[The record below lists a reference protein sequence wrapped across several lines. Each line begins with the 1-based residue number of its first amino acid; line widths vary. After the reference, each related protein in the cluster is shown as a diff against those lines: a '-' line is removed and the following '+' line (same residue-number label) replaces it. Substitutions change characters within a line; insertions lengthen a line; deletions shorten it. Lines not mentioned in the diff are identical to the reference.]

1 MLRFF
6 SVSLYFLSFIPLW
19 ISIVFLDVLSIIE
32 NKSSCNTEY
41 ISIGCILIAAAFS
54 AAVIIH
60 EFHRQ
65 GKEGAREGILESVKE
80 EKNYSRV
87 SFIVYI
93 AFVCV

>member
-32 NKSSCNTEY
+32 NKTSCATEY
-41 ISIGCILIAAAFS
+41 ISIICILSATALS
-54 AAVIIH
+54 AAVIIR

-65 GKEGAREGILESVKE
+65 GTEGAREGILKSVKE
-80 EKNYSRV
+80 EKTITAEYLL
-87 SFIVYI
+87 
-93 AFVCV
+93 